1 MIGMGLI
8 STSLRLSLL
17 LMLLCGVIYNLSVT
31 GIAQLIMPKQADGSL
46 IYNES
51 GDVIG
56 SELIGQSFKDPK
68 FFQGRVS
75 SIDYHAEGSGSPNYA
90 PSNPDLIARM
100 RQSVKD
106 WKTNNPD
113 VPTDQLPIDL
123 ITNSGSGLDPHISPE
138 AAIAQIPR
146 ISKLTGVTSKKLE
159 SLVSL
164 NTEARKLGFLGEPL
178 VNVLQLNI
186 GLQRT
191 LSSMSK

>member
-1 MIGMGLI
+1 
-8 STSLRLSLL
+8 
-17 LMLLCGVIYNLSVT
+17 MLLCGVIYNLSVT